1 MKRLF
6 VKALPELFLLALL
19 LAGCARSA
27 AAPAAAASA
36 NPWPTHAPGAT
47 PYVHTMSESPPAPE
61 PQEGEVFETMED
73 LWDSIYERFGNFY
86 AKKDELKMFRE
97 LPQNEPYSFVPHS
110 PRFVLDEGE
119 AMRMAKLFD
128 ALDGVDA
135 RVIAM
140 HQIVDGLD
148 DWGFM
153 AVVTM
158 TPARLFELSEQV
170 DEMYMFEQFYPSVE
184 KRFDIAYW
192 PDGLCKETEELLQGL
207 EVRGCLYFE
216 PETMEALNDVDPSEV
231 LDFALTEFTPS
242 GWSEDGQQMLWILRG
257 RELEGF
263 ALYWREGTSEGSL
276 CVASMSMQQLSV
288 LSDTLPGR
296 YLVRLADETIL
307 DGYDGAIRLTPDG
320 QEVTEP

>member
-6 VKALPELFLLALL
+6 IKALPELFLLALL

-27 AAPAAAASA
+27 AGPATAASA
-36 NPWPTHAPGAT
+36 KPWPTHAPGAT
-47 PYVHTMSESPPAPE
+47 PYVHTMSETAPSPE
-61 PQEGEVFETMED
+61 TQEGEVFETMED

-110 PRFVLDEGE
+110 PRDVLDEGE
-119 AMRMAKLFD
+119 AMRTAKLFD
-128 ALDGVDA
+128 ALDGVNA

-153 AVVTM
+153 TVLTM

-192 PDGLCKETEELLQGL
+192 PDGLYESANDMLDERYERL
-207 EVRGCLYFE
+207 GCFFFE
-216 PETMEALNDVDPSEV
+216 PTFREEFQAMPEEEEA
-231 LDFALTEFTPS
+231 DFAIVEFTPS
-242 GWSEDGQQMLWILRG
+242 GWSQSGQSVIWQVQGREGITVALRWHEDGPETLAVLTASPERITALSE
-257 RELEGF
+257 ELH
-263 ALYWREGTSEGSL
+263 
-276 CVASMSMQQLSV
+276 
-288 LSDTLPGR
+288 GR
-296 YLVRLADETIL
+296 YLISPMTEELLARFDQVVNMEE
-307 DGYDGAIRLTPDG
+307 
-320 QEVTEP
+320 EVAAG

>member
-1 MKRLF
+1 MKRLLF
-6 VKALPELFLLALL
+6 KALPGLFLLALL

-27 AAPAAAASA
+27 PAPAAASA

-47 PYVHTMSESPPAPE
+47 PYVHTMSETAPAPE

-73 LWDSIYERFGNFY
+73 LWDSIYERFGKFY

-119 AMRMAKLFD
+119 AMRTAKLFD
-128 ALDGVDA
+128 AQDGVEA

-140 HQIVDGLD
+140 HSIVDGLD

-153 AVVTM
+153 TVLTM
-158 TPARLFELSEQV
+158 TPARLFELSEEL
-170 DEMYMFEQFYPSVE
+170 DELYMFEQFYPSVE

-192 PDGLCKETEELLQGL
+192 PDGLYKETEELLQGL

-216 PETMEALNDVDPSEV
+216 PETLEALNDVDPSEV
-231 LDFALTEFTPS
+231 LDFALKEFTPS
-242 GWSEDGQQMLWILRG
+242 GWSEDGQELIWILRG
-257 RELEGF
+257 RELEGL
-263 ALYWREGTSEGSL
+263 ALYWRKGPAGGSL
-276 CVASMSMQQLSV
+276 CTASLTVQQLSV
-288 LSDTLPGR
+288 LSDSLPGR
-296 YLVRLADETIL
+296 YLVHLADETVL
-307 DGYDGAIRLTPDG
+307 NGYDGVVRLTPDG

>member
-1 MKRLF
+1 MKKVFLR
-6 VKALPELFLLALL
+6 ALPLLLLFALA

-27 AAPAAAASA
+27 AAPAAASA

-47 PYVHTMSESPPAPE
+47 PYVHTMSETAPAPE
-61 PQEGEVFETMED
+61 TQEGEVFETMED

-110 PRFVLDEGE
+110 PRDVLDEGE
-119 AMRMAKLFD
+119 AMRTAKLFD
-128 ALDGVDA
+128 AQDGVEA

-140 HQIVDGLD
+140 HSIVDGLD
-148 DWGFM
+148 DWGFLT
-153 AVVTM
+153 VLTM
-158 TPARLFELSEQV
+158 TPARLFELSEEL
-170 DEMYMFEQFYPSVE
+170 DENFMFEQFYSSVE

-216 PETMEALNDVDPSEV
+216 PGTLEALNDVDPSEV
-231 LDFALTEFTPS
+231 LDFALKELTPS
-242 GWSEDGQQMLWILRG
+242 GWSEDGQQLIWILRG

-263 ALYWREGTSEGSL
+263 ALYWRKGTSAGGSL
-276 CVASMSMQQLSV
+276 CVASMSMRQLSV

-296 YLVRLADETIL
+296 YLVRLADENVL
-307 DGYDGAIRLTPDG
+307 NGYDGVIRLTPDG

>member
-6 VKALPELFLLALL
+6 IKALPELFLLALL

-27 AAPAAAASA
+27 AAPAVASA

-47 PYVHTMSESPPAPE
+47 PYVRTMSEEPAPPSADAE
-61 PQEGEVFETMED
+61 EAVSIRV
-73 LWDSIYERFGNFY
+73 LWDDIYKQFGHFY

-110 PRFVLDEGE
+110 PRDVLDEGE
-119 AMRMAKLFD
+119 AMRTAKLFD
-128 ALDGVDA
+128 AQDGVEA

-153 AVVTM
+153 TVLTM

-192 PDGLCKETEELLQGL
+192 PDGLCKETEKLLQGL

-216 PETMEALNDVDPSEV
+216 PETLEALNDVDPSEV
-231 LDFALTEFTPS
+231 LDFALKEFTPS

-257 RELEGF
+257 RELEGL
-263 ALYWREGTSEGSL
+263 ALYWREGTAVGSL
-276 CVASMSMQQLSV
+276 CAASMSMRQLSV

-296 YLVRLADETIL
+296 YLVRLADETVL
-307 DGYDGAIRLTPDG
+307 NGYDGVVRLTPDG

>member
-1 MKRLF
+1 MKKVFLR
-6 VKALPELFLLALL
+6 ALPLLLLFALA

-27 AAPAAAASA
+27 AAPAAAST

-47 PYVHTMSESPPAPE
+47 PYVLTMSETAPAPE
-61 PQEGEVFETMED
+61 TQEGEVFETMED

-110 PRFVLDEGE
+110 PRDVLDEGE
-119 AMRMAKLFD
+119 AMRTAKLFD
-128 ALDGVDA
+128 AQDGVEA

-140 HQIVDGLD
+140 HSIVDGLD
-148 DWGFM
+148 DWGFLT
-153 AVVTM
+153 VLTM
-158 TPARLFELSEQV
+158 TPARLFELSEEL
-170 DEMYMFEQFYPSVE
+170 DELYMFEQFYPSVE

-216 PETMEALNDVDPSEV
+216 PETLEALNDVDPSEV

-242 GWSEDGQQMLWILRG
+242 GWSEDGQQLIWILRG

-263 ALYWREGTSEGSL
+263 ALYWRKGTSAGGSL
-276 CVASMSMQQLSV
+276 CVASMSMRQLSV

-296 YLVRLADETIL
+296 YLVRLADENVL
-307 DGYDGAIRLTPDG
+307 NGYDGVIRLTPDG